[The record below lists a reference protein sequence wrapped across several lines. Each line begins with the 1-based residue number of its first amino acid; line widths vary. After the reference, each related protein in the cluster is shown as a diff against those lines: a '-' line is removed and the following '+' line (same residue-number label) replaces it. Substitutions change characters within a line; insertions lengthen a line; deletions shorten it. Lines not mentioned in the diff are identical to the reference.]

1 MCGEAGKK
9 NGNVKTAAQTE
20 QKYSTNNYE
29 ITFENLEVS
38 DDIENILAHRVL
50 IDMIGIEED
59 EKQLFVPAARAG
71 LQMLYRYMFAETTSA
86 NEGLPVPV
94 SDNVILVLKMVY
106 YGGLVVKMVIEVV
119 GMYVKWRRK
128 KS

>member
-50 IDMIGIEED
+50 IDMIGIEMD
-59 EKQLFVPAARAG
+59 GF
-71 LQMLYRYMFAETTSA
+71 
-86 NEGLPVPV
+86 
-94 SDNVILVLKMVY
+94 
-106 YGGLVVKMVIEVV
+106 
-119 GMYVKWRRK
+119 RRK
-128 KS
+128 LQAWEKELTF